1 MKLLKL
7 IKLIDDKIEIAIC
20 VVLISLM
27 TILVFVQVIMRYVMG
42 NSLVWSEELARYLFI
57 WLIYIGISYGAKIMK
72 HIKIDASLKLFPL
85 KIRPVTVIVGDT
97 LFLVFSLFITFSA
110 FLVVQ
115 KEITL
120 GQTSPAMQLPMW
132 IIYAA
137 PMIGFALTSIR
148 QVQTI
153 IYRVHKLRK
162 GGEVDG

>member
-1 MKLLKL
+1 
-7 IKLIDDKIEIAIC
+7 
-20 VVLISLM
+20 M